1 MNPVKP
7 RLTFEEYLEY
17 DDQTDSRYELI
28 DGALTALPPESEPN
42 DAIANYLF
50 LVLVNLGIPFR
61 LIKPHTCEV
70 QVSVLQAGDAQN
82 RFPDL
87 VVLRE
92 EHLALTQKRLTIKL
106 DMPPPLLVA
115 EVVSPGQTNRNRDYQ
130 RKRAQYFDRGI
141 AEYWIL
147 DPKTETLTVFQLNLA
162 QNSHQYVEGGE
173 FRENDLILSDVF
185 PDLQLT
191 VEQIF
196 GAGK

>member
-17 DDQTDSRYELI
+17 DDETDNRYELI
-28 DGALTALPPESEPN
+28 DGALIALPPESEPN

-61 LIKPHTCEV
+61 LIRPHTCEV

-82 RFPDL
+82 RFPDV

-106 DMPPPLLVA
+106 DMPPPLFVA
-115 EVVSPGQTNRNRDYQ
+115 EVVSPGQTNRHRDYQ
-130 RKRAQYFDRGI
+130 RKRHQYFDRGI

-147 DPKTETLTVFQLNLA
+147 DPQDETVTVLWLNLE
-162 QNSHQYVEGGE
+162 QDSQQYVEVGQ
-173 FRENDLILSDVF
+173 FSDRILIPSAVF
-185 PDLQLT
+185 PTLELT
-191 VEQIF
+191 PEQIF
-196 GAGK
+196 MAGK